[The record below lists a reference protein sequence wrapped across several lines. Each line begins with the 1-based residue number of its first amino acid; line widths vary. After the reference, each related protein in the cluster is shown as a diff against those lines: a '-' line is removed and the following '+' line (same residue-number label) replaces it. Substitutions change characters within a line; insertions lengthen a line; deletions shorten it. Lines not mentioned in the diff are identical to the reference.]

1 MLGYVYDD
9 GVVGGFYE
17 LNLWLKYWV
26 VKLMTKSGS
35 SNITEPRRSQQVINH
50 KAKSNCKES

>member
-9 GVVGGFYE
+9 GVVGFYE

-50 KAKSNCKES
+50 KAKSNCKDS

>member
-35 SNITEPRRSQQVINH
+35 SNITEPRRSHISYVSESQQL
-50 KAKSNCKES
+50 

>member
-9 GVVGGFYE
+9 GVVGFYE

-26 VKLMTKSGS
+26 IKLMIKSGS
-35 SNITEPRRSQQVINH
+35 TATLRSPAGAIQVINH